1 MNSCRQIARLAACLL
16 SFLPPA
22 IQAAESAPD
31 RESIDFFERSIR
43 PILASHCHECH
54 GSKKQE
60 AGLRLDTRDAVM
72 AGGDS
77 GPAIIPGEP
86 EKSRLVT
93 AIHYG
98 NDLQM
103 PPDGKLEKE
112 QIAALSNWV
121 KLGAPWPASEQVVRP
136 VPADRNFTITDE
148 DRAFWSFRPV
158 ADPQVPAVKEEQWP
172 RTSIDRFILASWKPI
187 TCAPQN
193 RPTSARCFAARRS
206 I

>member
-22 IQAAESAPD
+22 IQAAEAAPD

-121 KLGAPWPASEQVVRP
+121 KLGRRLGPRANKSFVRRRPIATSRLPTRTARSGHSARWPTRRCRQLKKNNGP
-136 VPADRNFTITDE
+136 VPQSTAL
-148 DRAFWSFRPV
+148 S
-158 ADPQVPAVKEEQWP
+158 
-172 RTSIDRFILASWKPI
+172 
-187 TCAPQN
+187 
-193 RPTSARCFAARRS
+193 
-206 I
+206 